1 MTLQMPRDWLITD
14 FIKEDYEKQK
24 QENMNG
30 NIS

>member
-1 MTLQMPRDWLITD
+1 MTLQTPRDWLITD